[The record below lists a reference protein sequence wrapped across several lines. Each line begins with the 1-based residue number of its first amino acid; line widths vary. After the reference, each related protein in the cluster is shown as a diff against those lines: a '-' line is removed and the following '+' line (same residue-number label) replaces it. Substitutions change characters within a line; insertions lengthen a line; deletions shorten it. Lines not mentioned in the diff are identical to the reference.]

1 MNVNAQHPAAG
12 HDQQVSHYGRLLVM
26 ALLSFGAMY
35 LLMYAMVDKVANV
48 YPNVNQLY
56 MAGLMTAPMVAF
68 EIVLM
73 RGMYRNRTAN
83 GIILASSCVALVVLF
98 ALIREQGV
106 VGDRQ
111 FLKSMIPHHAGAILM
126 CEQAKLRDPEL
137 QELCDGIVAGQ
148 QQEIDQMKEKLAETR
163 R

>member
-1 MNVNAQHPAAG
+1 MTEHTQHEHASR
-12 HDQQVSHYGRLLVM
+12 DRSHYGRLLIM

-35 LLMYAMVDKVANV
+35 LLMYAMVDDFANV

-83 GIILASSCVALVVLF
+83 GIILASSGVALVLSF
-98 ALIREQGV
+98 TLIREQSV

-111 FLKSMIPHHAGAILM
+111 FLKSMIPHHASAILM
-126 CEQAKLRDPEL
+126 CEEAKLRDPEL
-137 QELCDGIVAGQ
+137 LELCDGIVAGQ
-148 QQEIDQMKEKLAETR
+148 QQEIDQMKAKLGETR
-163 R
+163 G